1 MPSFVKHGIF
11 YKMKRKVSTINE
23 QTIKQLVDNFYAKIK
38 RDPDLNPIFSNAIGE
53 DYNEWHSHLEKM
65 YDFWSS
71 IMLGSNRLGVLN
83 AIFMLKIYRW
93 R

>member
-1 MPSFVKHGIF
+1 
-11 YKMKRKVSTINE
+11 MKRKVSTINE